1 VSSRDSPQPP
11 VLSRAVAA
19 VLALVVSCASL
30 SSSPVCAA
38 DPEIEFFHWG
48 YDGKAVAPAFNPLT
62 VVIHNPGESD
72 LSGELELRRLRSG
85 YWPVGL
91 PIRLPVFVS
100 PAARR
105 PVRFYPYVLGDYDKW
120 RLVWIDLDGTRRE
133 LNTSSW
139 ALRLGQ
145 PATVLLEEPDRL
157 SGRGGRLRS
166 LDESWFP
173 AVSTATDGLAGVALD
188 HVPRWE
194 AVRRRAFLEWLARG
208 GTLHLLETP
217 DGRPVVFGGDLK
229 VLNGTNPLTRY
240 GAGRVIR
247 QGFGVEEIPDEFP
260 RRAAPRAATD
270 ATQPMVMYGFDPFGM
285 IDDRALFS
293 TLRSMTRPRRNWPL
307 IYLACLVY
315 MVVLFP
321 GGFVFGQGER
331 DYRAV
336 LGMLGVTVVLFSV
349 IFFMIGRRDAA
360 GKLTIRTATVAHH
373 LADGDLEYQQW
384 VEAAVTRGG
393 NYRFTHSGRNRL
405 YSTAQNLEK
414 SVGLIEHGGDAALSV
429 DVPPYSS
436 STFLVRGRLPGK
448 SIELTAVDIQA
459 IGGQLQALVLSTGE
473 GFPST
478 IRQAAALVG
487 GRFYWLVHSDGLLQ
501 LDQPAATMTHPSY
514 RGDGRLTASFD
525 PEFDRYREVDEA
537 YDNMYE
543 ALVLRSLGFTDRVS
557 AAHFRLPP
565 GEIRV
570 FVYAET
576 PEMLSVEID
585 ESNDQIG
592 FVLYSWN
599 FQTASLP

>member
-1 VSSRDSPQPP
+1 MWSSAVS
-11 VLSRAVAA
+11 
-19 VLALVVSCASL
+19 
-30 SSSPVCAA
+30 AA
-38 DPEIEFFHWG
+38 DLEIEFFHWG
-48 YDGKAVAPAFNPLT
+48 YDGRAVAPAFNPLT
-62 VVIHNPGESD
+62 VVIHNPGNSD

-100 PAARR
+100 PGARR
-105 PVRFYPYVLGDYDKW
+105 PVRFYPYVLGEYDNW
-120 RLVWIDLDGTRRE
+120 RLDWIDSDGTRRE

-139 ALRLGQ
+139 TLRLGP

-157 SGRGGRLRS
+157 SSRGGRLRS

-208 GTLHLLETP
+208 GTLHLLEAP
-217 DGRPVVFGGDLK
+217 DGRGVVFGGDLK
-229 VLNGTNPLTRY
+229 GLNGTNPVTRY

-247 QGFGVEEIPDEFP
+247 HGFGVEEIPDDFP
-260 RRAAPRAATD
+260 QRAAPRAARD
-270 ATQPMVMYGFDPFGM
+270 ATESLAMYGFDPFGS
-285 IDDRALFS
+285 IDDSALFS

-331 DYRAV
+331 DYRVV
-336 LGMLGVTVVLFSV
+336 LGLLGGTVVLFSG
-349 IFFMIGRRDAA
+349 IFFMVGRRDDAA
-360 GKLTIRTATVAHH
+360 KLTIRTATVAHH

-414 SVGLIEHGGDAALSV
+414 SSGLIEHGGDAALSI

-436 STFLVRGRLPGK
+436 STFLVKGRLPGQ
-448 SIELTAVDIQA
+448 SIELSVVDIQA

-478 IRQAAALVG
+478 IRQASVLVG
-487 GRFYWLVHSDGLLQ
+487 GRFYWLVHRDGLLQ
-501 LDQPAATMTHPSY
+501 LDQPAGTMSHPSY
-514 RGDGRLTASFD
+514 RGDGRLTQSFD

-537 YDNMYE
+537 YEDLYE
-543 ALVLRSLGFTDRVS
+543 GLVLRSLGFTDRVR

-576 PEMLSVEID
+576 PESLSVQID
-585 ESNDQIG
+585 ESTDQIG

-599 FQTASLP
+599 LQSASLP